1 MHSMK
6 AKKLSAIL
14 LAFCLGTGGIAGCGT
29 EDKGKTTEKEAE
41 STATQEDNKDN
52 QETEKEENKEEAP
65 KEEKETSSIPA
76 ENGKAIIYSPNE
88 NADGYNKQEMDF
100 EEVSPG
106 MIIGQ
111 MVGDGTLP
119 DSVVV
124 QNFEEVDNEGE
135 SALRLD
141 LSSGFGEYV
150 QSMGTAGEDMTMGSL
165 VNTFLDTY
173 GVSSIEI
180 LVDGEAFSTG
190 HSEYSGFLSRYE

>member
-1 MHSMK
+1 MK
-6 AKKLSAIL
+6 AKKLSAVL
-14 LAFCLGTGGIAGCGT
+14 LAVCLSFGTVTGCSTEKKAETTDKEVEDNSTQKEQKDTEKTKEETAQG
-29 EDKGKTTEKEAE
+29 EDKTKEK
-41 STATQEDNKDN
+41 
-52 QETEKEENKEEAP
+52 P
-65 KEEKETSSIPA
+65 SSVPA
-76 ENGKAIIYSPNE
+76 DNGKAIIYSPNE

-100 EEVSPG
+100 EDVSPG

-124 QNFEEVDNEGE
+124 MNFEEVDNEGQP
-135 SALRLD
+135 ALLLD

-180 LVDGEAFSTG
+180 LVEGEAFSTG
-190 HSEYSGFLSRYE
+190 HTEYSGFLSRYE

>member
-1 MHSMK
+1 MK

-29 EDKGKTTEKEAE
+29 GDDVKTTEQEAE
-41 STATQEDNKDN
+41 SNTSQEDGQDTQK
-52 QETEKEENKEEAP
+52 TEKEENKEEAP

-135 SALRLD
+135 PALRLD

-173 GVSSIEI
+173 GASSIEI